1 MQNQRLRRSLVSGEF
16 LPSHGRSAD
25 VEEHVGE
32 RTAVSLSVRRFVP
45 LCSLTHNARTRSVRA
60 TSSGRGS
67 QTLVTCTLR
76 SFPRDPSAG
85 SGSTTSTGKRLALG
99 SYPNVGLKEAR
110 AARDDARKQQ
120 QRGAD
125 PVLERQVVR
134 LSSKFDANATFEVTA
149 RKFHVTKK
157 AGWSDHYAKRW
168 LERISKDVFPWL
180 GKSLPCPKSAR
191 PRCCRPCGGSRAAG
205 YANCRTRCSRRAARC
220 SDTACQ
226 LVDANAIRRSISEA
240 R

>member
-1 MQNQRLRRSLVSGEF
+1 M
-16 LPSHGRSAD
+16 
-25 VEEHVGE
+25 
-32 RTAVSLSVRRFVP
+32 
-45 LCSLTHNARTRSVRA
+45 LTHTQCKNAVCPGDKQRA
-60 TSSGRGS
+60 R
-67 QTLVTCTLR
+67 LA
-76 SFPRDPSAG
+76 DAG
-85 SGSTTSTGKRLALG
+85 DLYLEVVPSGSKRWFWKYYFNGKEKRLALG
-99 SYPNVGLKEAR
+99 SYPGVGLKEAR
-110 AARDDARKQQ
+110 VARDDARKQQ
-120 QRGAD
+120 HRGAD